1 MALSGHDAI
10 DELWKLI
17 KGGFARRL
25 GVVTASTT
33 VDVQVKSHGGT
44 VLDSQAIPS
53 ASATSAGVLC
63 AADKAKL
70 DGIEAGATVDGK
82 TYTLTKTGSNIVL
95 TDSAGNAW
103 SVPDSDTT
111 DLNTLGVYS
120 KAQVDSAIAAAV
132 VGVATYQSV
141 AHAESD
147 ISGTAYKRGQYWVVG
162 TSGTYF
168 GEACEPGD
176 MIFARNNKGAT
187 ASSADFDIV
196 QTNITEMTR
205 DEVDAICTFG

>member
-17 KGGFARRL
+17 KGGFARKL
-25 GVVTASTT
+25 GVIPASTT
-33 VDVQVKSHGGT
+33 VDVQIKTHSGT
-44 VLDSQAIPS
+44 TLDSQAIPS
-53 ASATSAGVLC
+53 ASTTAAGVLS

-70 DGIEAGATVDGK
+70 DGIEPGATVNGR

-95 TDSAGNAW
+95 TDSAGNTW
-103 SVPDSDTT
+103 TVSDSDTT
-111 DLNTLGVYS
+111 DLDTLGVYS

-132 VGVATYQSV
+132 VGMATYQSV
-141 AHAESD
+141 ANAESD
-147 ISGTAYKRGQYWVVG
+147 ISSTAYKRGQYWVVG

-168 GEACEPGD
+168 GETCEPGD
-176 MIFARNNKGAT
+176 MIFARADKGAA

-196 QTNITEMTR
+196 QANIVEMTR
-205 DEVDAICTFG
+205 DEVDAICTFD